1 MAVQSERRLQG
12 GLHHHVDLSVDR
24 LALLARFSGLNHGK
38 MFAVFD
44 AGKILHRLLLVAGVT
59 APLVAVAALG
69 PRIATQSFVIDPAS
83 SSAVVA
89 VGKAGVFSFAAGHTH
104 EVTSP
109 IKGTVELDANDPTQS
124 TIHMEIDAAA
134 LLVSSKNE
142 PPDDVPQ
149 VQKAMLSDK
158 VLDVEHYPTIVFQS
172 SRVTITKSAGQAW
185 ELTVSGDFTLH
196 GSTKPLAFPASAE
209 LSADRLTAHGQFQI
223 KQSDYGIKPV
233 SVAGVVKVK
242 DELVI
247 TYTVV
252 ANAHDQR

>member
-1 MAVQSERRLQG
+1 VTGTGQNHGKM
-12 GLHHHVDLSVDR
+12 SVVFGAGRFLYR
-24 LALLARFSGLNHGK
+24 LALLG
-38 MFAVFD
+38 
-44 AGKILHRLLLVAGVT
+44 GVT
-59 APLVAVAALG
+59 GPLVAVAALG
-69 PRIATQSFVIDPAS
+69 PRIATRSFVIDPAE

-89 VGKAGVFSFAAGHTH
+89 VGKTGLFSFAAGHTH

-109 IKGTVELDANDPTQS
+109 IKGTIELDTTDPTQS

-134 LLVSSKNE
+134 LQVSSKNE

-172 SRVTITKSAGQAW
+172 AHVTVTKGADQTW
-185 ELTVSGDFTLH
+185 ELTVSGDFSLH
-196 GSTKPLAFPASAE
+196 GTTKSLTFPASAE
-209 LSADRLTAHGQFQI
+209 LRTDRLTAHGQFQI

-242 DELVI
+242 DELAI
-247 TYTVV
+247 SYTVV
-252 ANAHDQR
+252 AHPHDQR

>member
-1 MAVQSERRLQG
+1 VTGTAPNR
-12 GLHHHVDLSVDR
+12 
-24 LALLARFSGLNHGK
+24 GK
-38 MFAVFD
+38 MFVVIG
-44 AGKILHRLLLVAGVT
+44 AGRFLNRLVLLAGVT
-59 APLVAVAALG
+59 APFVAVAALG
-69 PRIATQSFVIDPAS
+69 PRLATRSFVIDPAE

-89 VGKAGVFSFAAGHTH
+89 VGKAGLFSFAAGHTH
-104 EVTSP
+104 EVVSP
-109 IKGTVELDANDPTQS
+109 IKGTVELDATDPTQS

-172 SRVTITKSAGQAW
+172 AHVTVTKSADQAW

-196 GSTKPLAFPASAE
+196 GTTKALTFPASAA
-209 LSADRLTAHGQFQI
+209 LAADRLTAHGQFQI

-242 DELVI
+242 DELGI

-252 ANAHDQR
+252 AHPHDQR

>member
-1 MAVQSERRLQG
+1 
-12 GLHHHVDLSVDR
+12 
-24 LALLARFSGLNHGK
+24 

-44 AGKILHRLLLVAGVT
+44 AGRILNRLVVFAGVT
-59 APLVAVAALG
+59 TPLVAVAALG
-69 PRIATQSFVIDPAS
+69 PRIATRSFVIDPVES
-83 SSAVVA
+83 RAVVT
-89 VGKAGVFSFAAGHTH
+89 VGKAGLFSFAAGHTH
-104 EVTSP
+104 EVVSS
-109 IKGTVELDANDPTQS
+109 IKGTVELDADDPTQS

-134 LLVSSKNE
+134 LQVSSKNE

-172 SRVTITKSAGQAW
+172 AHVTVTKSADQAW

-196 GSTKPLAFPASAE
+196 GTTKPLTFPASAE
-209 LSADRLTAHGQFQI
+209 LKADRLTAHGQFQI

-242 DELVI
+242 DELGI
-247 TYTVV
+247 SYTVV
-252 ANAHDQR
+252 AHPHDQR